1 MSFFAL
7 GPSAPPLLFPSGA
20 AIFSSILASLAALLM
35 GDSSSS
41 SSKVTTA
48 KPHLR
53 KLSHTSRAN
62 SSHAPCKC
70 LLNVSFTPPAESSPA
85 TSPASDG
92 ARVGGWDE
100 DGEDEDEAVV
110 ACRLPLPTLP
120 DASLTTPCAFP
131 SRNSA
136 TPPEKSCEWRTLRA
150 AVTAGWVL
158 KRRSIALIC
167 ARLRPLEDWL
177 VTPMKPGV
185 DVFALDD
192 RFPSCLR
199 ACSRPMMLAVA
210 ALDIV
215 SRVGEGFLSTFFPLV
230 FWRGEQ
236 GAFLVFYHSLRRL

>member
-1 MSFFAL
+1 
-7 GPSAPPLLFPSGA
+7 
-20 AIFSSILASLAALLM
+20 M

-70 LLNVSFTPPAESSPA
+70 LLNVSFTPPDESSPG

-100 DGEDEDEAVV
+100 EDEDEEEEAVV
-110 ACRLPLPTLP
+110 ACRLPLAALP
-120 DASLTTPCAFP
+120 ALADASLTTPCAFP

-185 DVFALDD
+185 DIFALDD

-215 SRVGEGFLSTFFPLV
+215 SRVGGGVSLSPFF
-230 FWRGEQ
+230 R
-236 GAFLVFYHSLRRL
+236 